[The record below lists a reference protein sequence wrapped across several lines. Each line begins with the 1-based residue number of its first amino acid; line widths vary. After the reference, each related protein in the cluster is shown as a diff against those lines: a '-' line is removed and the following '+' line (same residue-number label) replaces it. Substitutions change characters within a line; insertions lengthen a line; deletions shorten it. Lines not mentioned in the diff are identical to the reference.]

1 MSLGKVYMIVLV
13 LFWKLFSKYE
23 ITSKNV
29 FSKGMGATPGRLLC
43 KVYISSVRSHVHQ
56 CLPHTPDSQI
66 FISTPCCALEFPNS
80 MTVEGP
86 LTSGGS

>member
-1 MSLGKVYMIVLV
+1 MSLGKGYMIVLP
-13 LFWKLFSKYE
+13 LFWILFSKYE

-43 KVYISSVRSHVHQ
+43 KVYTSSVSSHVHQ

-66 FISTPCCALEFPNS
+66 FFSAPCYALEFPNS
-80 MTVEGP
+80 VTVEGP
-86 LTSGGS
+86 LTN